1 MSFSNINKQQHNTPR
16 PTTVNCPPSS
26 FLLNSAKFFENER
39 ETRAQKHAR
48 EEGTH
53 GRRRNEAKRGEA
65 RRDEARRGETCEARR
80 GEARISLLGSA
91 FPERPRERRM
101 QGGRMLVVLRTR
113 SSARGSCALTR
124 CNRDTVRFARVYT
137 RGRGRGERSL
147 SSPLYCAPR
156 GPLNGGFAGGQTTVP
171 WDGSARH
178 GSARLDGVVEAS
190 QASSPASLD
199 AQPAYKTMDS
209 LECIQRER
217 EREGETRSRARTLTL
232 MACITANNSR
242 TRRGIAGNVDGW
254 MRIRATTISPLEKF
268 KRN

>member
-65 RRDEARRGETCEARR
+65 RRDETRRGETCEARR

-137 RGRGRGERSL
+137 RGRRRGERSL
-147 SSPLYCAPR
+147 SSPLHCAPR

-178 GSARLDGVVEAS
+178 GSARLGSTAWSRPARLRVR
-190 QASSPASLD
+190 PASMRNQLIKRWI
-199 AQPAYKTMDS
+199 PS
-209 LECIQRER
+209 SVSSERGRER
-217 EREGETRSRARTLTL
+217 ERLVLAHE
-232 MACITANNSR
+232 
-242 TRRGIAGNVDGW
+242 
-254 MRIRATTISPLEKF
+254 P
-268 KRN
+268 

>member
-1 MSFSNINKQQHNTPR
+1 
-16 PTTVNCPPSS
+16 
-26 FLLNSAKFFENER
+26 
-39 ETRAQKHAR
+39 
-48 EEGTH
+48 
-53 GRRRNEAKRGEA
+53 
-65 RRDEARRGETCEARR
+65 
-80 GEARISLLGSA
+80 
-91 FPERPRERRM
+91 
-101 QGGRMLVVLRTR
+101 MLVVLRTR

-147 SSPLYCAPR
+147 SSPLHCAPR

-171 WDGSARH
+171 WDGSARHGSARH